1 MVFLK
6 KHWKN
11 TVNLTMKAVKYL
23 FALWAGVLV
32 YASLS
37 AIFGAMG
44 LSAYRQLENEQRN
57 QEANIEELKLI
68 NRELENTMNS
78 LLYDRDTL
86 AIIAR
91 EKGFATQQERF
102 IRIVGLGVNQ
112 RIRNFSGEVVSAV
125 PPQYIN
131 DKIMRIIA
139 CCTAFTIFIC
149 MAAFDAM
156 RFLRER

>member
-1 MVFLK
+1 
-6 KHWKN
+6 
-11 TVNLTMKAVKYL
+11 MKAVKYL

-37 AIFGAMG
+37 VIFGAMG
-44 LSAYRQLENEQRN
+44 VSAYRQLQKEQKK
-57 QEANIEELKLI
+57 QEVNIEDLKLI
-68 NRELENTMNS
+68 NRELENSMNS

-91 EKGFATQQERF
+91 EQGFASRKERF
-102 IRIVGLGVNQ
+102 IRIVGLGGNQ
-112 RIRNFSGEVVSAV
+112 KIRNFSGEIVAAA
-125 PPQYIN
+125 PPQYIP
-131 DKIMRIIA
+131 DRTLRIIA
-139 CCTAFTIFIC
+139 SCTGLTIFIC